1 MMATQI
7 ITKERNKMP
16 NWCDTVLTIE
26 GDVNLVSQINE
37 HAENYYKD
45 NSSDTFFGSFI
56 PRPVSED
63 SNWYDW
69 NLDNWGT
76 KWDACNMN
84 PPAFTDHGDGTAE
97 LVLIF
102 DTAWSPAMPIFQ
114 HLLELG
120 LSVTAEYEDE
130 GLIFAGRFEN
140 GDDIS
145 YDIVECECIDEGG
158 CPDSDCEKCYGNGL
172 IIIK

>member
-97 LVLIF
+97 L
-102 DTAWSPAMPIFQ
+102 
-114 HLLELG
+114 LG